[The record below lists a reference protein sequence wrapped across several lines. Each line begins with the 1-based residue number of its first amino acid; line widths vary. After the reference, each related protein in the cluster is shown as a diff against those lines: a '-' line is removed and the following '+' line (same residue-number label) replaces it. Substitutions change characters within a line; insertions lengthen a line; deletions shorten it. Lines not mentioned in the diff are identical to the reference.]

1 MTLLESCLSS
11 PLSRSCSGPAED
23 GRPANHRSRRRRLDR
38 PRHRDARAAW
48 LGSHS
53 ERRRF
58 RAAPGSGRLGR
69 LPGQRPSC
77 DVGAIAGTGLAPRY
91 PRWIQLAGCGDKS
104 GTNSRLETFLL
115 SETGE
120 GSSRSM
126 RFPWPVIHIHGPLRV
141 TGSARVSGQRLG
153 AGANGLPA
161 DTLALIDRR
170 AKYGYCL
177 LRKVAEGPSWILD
190 GDKMSH
196 SF

>member
-1 MTLLESCLSS
+1 VLPGLARTANAAGFVRRRAAVGSAGFRANGLHATSALL
-11 PLSRSCSGPAED
+11 RVRA
-23 GRPANHRSRRRRLDR
+23 SRR
-38 PRHRDARAAW
+38 A
-48 LGSHS
+48 
-53 ERRRF
+53 
-58 RAAPGSGRLGR
+58 
-69 LPGQRPSC
+69 
-77 DVGAIAGTGLAPRY
+77 Y

-115 SETGE
+115 SEIGE

-126 RFPWPVIHIHGPLRV
+126 RFPWPVIRIHGPLRV

-161 DTLALIDRR
+161 DTLAVIDRR